1 MLVNIIQIILQ
12 FLSTFDISYIILIIY
27 YYVTLRSKCIR
38 IYPRFILMKYFQDK
52 EENTN
57 KS

>member
-12 FLSTFDISYIILIIY
+12 FLPTFDISYIILIIY
-27 YYVTLRSKCIR
+27 YYVTRSKCIR